1 MNANKFTQ
9 KMTEAV
15 QAAQTLAQ
23 DRNHAEFDN
32 EHILLAILDQPE
44 GVAGPVAGLAPDPTE
59 PGYRRTIVAPRPTA
73 SVTSAKATIDGSAGM
88 AKSCIAPSM

>member
-32 EHILLAILDQPE
+32 EHILLAVLDQADGIAVPLLQKL
-44 GVAGPVAGLAPDPTE
+44 GVA
-59 PGYRRTIVAPRPTA
+59 VAPLREQLN
-73 SVTSAKATIDGSAGM
+73 KL
-88 AKSCIAPSM
+88 